1 MILDITNDIKQIR
14 VLISEPNIK
23 MVVVVLIIIYSKM
36 NTLIYLLEKYPEK
49 SWNLH

>member
-23 MVVVVLIIIYSKM
+23 MVVVVLIIIYNIIIFLYLSK
-36 NTLIYLLEKYPEK
+36 IE
-49 SWNLH
+49 

>member
-23 MVVVVLIIIYSKM
+23 IVVVVLIIIYNIIIFLYLSK
-36 NTLIYLLEKYPEK
+36 IE
-49 SWNLH
+49 